1 MRRSGLGTVIVLCA
15 LTTPIGSAG
24 AEEDPNDLAAAEAE
38 APPVRLSYDEYRR
51 NELEFLAGRSR
62 IALISTSVAAAVG
75 GALVA
80 PALVTECV
88 RITSSS
94 SFDDIRCSTAGKAL
108 LGVGIP
114 ILVAGALGVIISG
127 TMFGVRRGKIRNLD
141 NRIAYEKSSAIRWDP
156 SRAVFEF

>member
-1 MRRSGLGTVIVLCA
+1 MRRATIGILALLCA
-15 LTTPIGSAG
+15 SAASLGSARAQDASG
-24 AEEDPNDLAAAEAE
+24 DASSEAVL
-38 APPVRLSYDEYRR
+38 PPARLSYDEYRL

-108 LGVGIP
+108 LGIGIP

-127 TMFGVRRGKIRNLD
+127 TMFGVRRGKIRNIE

>member
-1 MRRSGLGTVIVLCA
+1 MRRATIGILALLCA
-15 LTTPIGSAG
+15 SATSLG
-24 AEEDPNDLAAAEAE
+24 NARAQEAAVDVSAEAVPTP
-38 APPVRLSYDEYRR
+38 ARLSYDEYRR

-75 GALVA
+75 GVLVA

-108 LGVGIP
+108 LGIGIP

-127 TMFGVRRGKIRNLD
+127 TMFGVRKGKIRNLD
-141 NRIAYEKSSAIRWDP
+141 NRIAYEKSSAIRWNP